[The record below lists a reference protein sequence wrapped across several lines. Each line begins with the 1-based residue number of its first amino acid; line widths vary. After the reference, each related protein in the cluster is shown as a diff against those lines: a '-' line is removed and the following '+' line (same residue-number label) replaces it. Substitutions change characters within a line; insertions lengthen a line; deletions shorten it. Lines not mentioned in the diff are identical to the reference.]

1 MITHSVQFAFV
12 VSFLAVTSSLFA
24 AEPVRLAND
33 PALSPDGKQLVFS
46 YNGDLWS
53 VPATGGTAKPIT
65 RHDGKDR
72 EPRFS
77 PDGKQIAFVSDRD
90 GSAQI
95 YVMPAEGG
103 PARQVTFHTGG
114 QSLADWYPD
123 GKAVLTNAN
132 RDHFW
137 RKPERFF
144 KVGVD
149 QRTAETA
156 LFNDYGTQGSLSPD
170 GRKILFV
177 REGTQWWRKGYKG
190 SQSSQIW
197 HYDLDKKEFKKLID
211 DPAGAYAPIWRP
223 DGKGFYYVGLHRG
236 TMNLKVRDLDGSND
250 KPLTQFDDDLVVQPS
265 LARDGKSIV
274 FRHLF
279 DFYRLDLASPGQPV
293 KLEISQNADQIASA
307 IERRVLTNAT
317 QAAFSRDGLEIAI
330 VAGGDLWVVDT
341 ELGEPRRV
349 TSTPEPEKDP
359 VFSPD
364 GSSLFYVSE
373 AGGQVDLWRAQRAET
388 KKAWWLNELF
398 KLDRITNDPEIESSP
413 KFSPDGSKLVYVKG
427 LGDVMVAQADGSG
440 AKKLFGTWNAP
451 EIDWSPDGKWL
462 VYSVEDED
470 FNADIWIR
478 PLDGSSPPVNISR
491 HPDNESNPVWSP
503 DGKWIAFT
511 GRRFGE
517 ETDIFY
523 LPLRKDDAD
532 ESPRDR
538 RVKKAVDKMK
548 TTGRP
553 LAKAGDPAKKAEARK
568 DEMKKEEPRK
578 DEPSAPAKPD
588 VKIDFDGLHDRL
600 RHVSIPSSAES
611 TLFWSA
617 DSKKLAFVAT
627 IDGQRGTYTIE
638 PPEDVKPKK
647 LSSTTG
653 SNPVW
658 LEQGNQIVWLVGGS
672 PASLAASG
680 RESTYRFR
688 AYHQVNRA
696 DRFKA
701 GFDQA
706 WRVMRDRWY
715 DERLGNRNWDAI
727 RRKYIDMAAASPDLD
742 TLATVVQL
750 MLGELNGS
758 HLGFYPGV
766 SNRPTPNTDEP
777 AGSGPAWRPVTA
789 HLGARFDAD
798 HKGPGL
804 KIKDVIKGS
813 PASRAGSRLE
823 AGELI
828 LSIDGRPVDP
838 SMDLTDVLNGPLDR
852 DIQLRVKPVKGEDRS
867 VTIRPMP
874 VGAVTALLYRQ
885 WINYNRQMVDKLSG
899 GKLGYLHI
907 RAMDEP
913 SFHQFEEDLYAAGA
927 GKDGLVIDVR
937 ENGGGSTADLLLT
950 SLTQPLHAIAVPRG
964 STKDKPGY
972 PQDRMVFAVW
982 RKPIIVLCNQN
993 SFSNAEIFSH
1003 AVKTLKR
1010 GKLVGVPTAGGVI
1023 STGGTS
1029 ITDIGFLRLP
1039 FRGWYLKDNGED
1051 MELYGAVPDVVIWPA
1066 PGDMPAGKDDQL
1078 ARAVEMLKAD
1088 VAAEAAKPKPNL
1100 RKATER

>member
-1 MITHSVQFAFV
+1 MKMHRSLVIALASIV
-12 VSFLAVTSSLFA
+12 VWATTTLTA
-24 AEPVRLAND
+24 AEPIRLAND

-53 VPATGGTAKPIT
+53 VPATGGTARPLT
-65 RHDGKDR
+65 RHEGKDKS
-72 EPRFS
+72 PRFS

-95 YVMPAEGG
+95 YIMPAEGG
-103 PARQVTFHTGG
+103 PARQITHHTGG

-123 GKAVLTNAN
+123 GKAILTHAG
-132 RDHFW
+132 RDHYW
-137 RKPERFF
+137 RKPDRFF
-144 KVGVD
+144 KISTD
-149 QRTAETA
+149 HRSAEVP
-156 LFNDYGTQGSLSPD
+156 LFNDYGTEGSLSPD
-170 GRKILFV
+170 GRKLLFV

-190 SQSSQIW
+190 TQSSQIW
-197 HYDLDKKEFKKLID
+197 LYDIDKKEFRKLID

-223 DGKGFYYVGLHRG
+223 DGKGFYYVGSHRSA
-236 TMNLKVRDLDGSND
+236 MNLKVRDLDGAND
-250 KPLTQFDDDLVVQPS
+250 KPLTSFDDDLIVQPT

-279 DFYRLDLASPGQPV
+279 DFYRLDLAAPAAQPV
-293 KLEISQNADQIASA
+293 KLEINQNADKIASA
-307 IERRVLTNAT
+307 IERKVLTNAT

-330 VAGGDLWVVDT
+330 IAAGDVWVVDT

-349 TSTPEPEKDP
+349 TATAEPEKDP

-364 GSSLFYVSE
+364 GRSLFFVSE
-373 AGGQVDLWRAQRAET
+373 SGGQVDLWRAQRADA
-388 KKAWWLNELF
+388 KKAWWLNESF
-398 KLDRITNDPEIESSP
+398 KLDRITNDPEIENGP
-413 KFSPDGSKLVYVKG
+413 KFSPDGSKLIYIKG
-427 LGDVMVAQADGSG
+427 LGDVIVAQADGTG

-451 EIDWSPDGKWL
+451 EIDWSPDGKWI
-462 VYSVEDED
+462 VYAVEDQD
-470 FNADIWIR
+470 FNTDIWIR
-478 PLDGSSPPVNISR
+478 PIDGSQPPVNISR
-491 HPDNESNPVWSP
+491 HPDNESSPVWSP

-538 RVKKAVDKMK
+538 RVKKAMDKMK
-548 TTGRP
+548 SSARP
-553 LAKAGDPAKKAEARK
+553 LAKSAGDPAKKADARK
-568 DEMKKEEPRK
+568 DETKK
-578 DEPSAPAKPD
+578 DESKADQPAKAE
-588 VKIDFDGLHDRL
+588 VKIDFDGLFDRL
-600 RHVSIPSSAES
+600 RHVSIPSANES
-611 TLFWSA
+611 NLFWSA

-638 PPEDVKPKK
+638 PPEDLKPKK
-647 LSSTTG
+647 LSATTG
-653 SNPVW
+653 SNPAW
-658 LEQGNQIVWLVGGS
+658 LEQGNQIVWIVGGS

-680 RESTYRFR
+680 KESTYRFR
-688 AYHQVNRA
+688 AYHEVNRA
-696 DRFKA
+696 DRYRA

-742 TLATVVQL
+742 TLATVIQL

-766 SNRPTPNTDEP
+766 STRPTPNSDEP
-777 AGSGPAWRPVTA
+777 AGSGPAWRPVTG
-789 HLGARFDAD
+789 HLGARFDTD

-828 LSIDGRPVDP
+828 LTIDNRPVDP
-838 SMDLTDVLNGPLDR
+838 SMDITEVLNGPLDR
-852 DIQLRVKPVKGEDRS
+852 DIQLRVKSVKGEDRS

-874 VGAVTALLYRQ
+874 VSAVTSLLYKQ
-885 WINYNRQMVDKLSG
+885 WIEYNRQMVDKLSD

-950 SLTQPLHAIAVPRG
+950 SLTQPVHALAIPRG
-964 STKDKPGY
+964 STKDKSGY

-1039 FRGWYLKDNGED
+1039 FRGWYLRDNGED
-1051 MELYGAVPDVVIWPA
+1051 MELNGAVPDVIIWPA

-1078 ARAVEMLKAD
+1078 TKAVELLKAD
-1088 VAAEAAKPKPNL
+1088 VAAEAAKPRPNP

>member
-1 MITHSVQFAFV
+1 
-12 VSFLAVTSSLFA
+12 
-24 AEPVRLAND
+24 
-33 PALSPDGKQLVFS
+33 
-46 YNGDLWS
+46 
-53 VPATGGTAKPIT
+53 
-65 RHDGKDR
+65 
-72 EPRFS
+72 
-77 PDGKQIAFVSDRD
+77 
-90 GSAQI
+90 
-95 YVMPAEGG
+95 
-103 PARQVTFHTGG
+103 
-114 QSLADWYPD
+114 
-123 GKAVLTNAN
+123 
-132 RDHFW
+132 
-137 RKPERFF
+137 
-144 KVGVD
+144 
-149 QRTAETA
+149 
-156 LFNDYGTQGSLSPD
+156 
-170 GRKILFV
+170 
-177 REGTQWWRKGYKG
+177 KG
-190 SQSSQIW
+190 SQASQIW
-197 HYDLDKKEFKKLID
+197 LYDLDKKEFKKLID
-211 DPAGAYAPIWRP
+211 NPAGAYAPLWRP

-250 KPLTQFDDDLVVQPS
+250 KPLTQFDDDLVVQPT

-279 DFYRLDLASPGQPV
+279 DLYRLDLSTQAQPM

-307 IERRVLTNAT
+307 IERKVLTSAT

-330 VAGGDLWVVDT
+330 IAGGDLWVMDT

-349 TSTPEPEKDP
+349 TTTAEPEKDP

-364 GSSLFYVSE
+364 GNSLFYVSE
-373 AGGQVDLWRAQRAET
+373 SGGQVDLWRAQRADT
-388 KKAWWLNELF
+388 KKAWWLNESF
-398 KLDRITNDPEIESSP
+398 RQDRITNDPEMEAAP
-413 KFSPDGSKLVYVKG
+413 KFSPDGSQLIFIKG
-427 LGDVMVAQADGSG
+427 LGDVMLARGDGSG
-440 AKKLFGTWNAP
+440 ARKLFGTWNAP
-451 EIDWSPDGKWL
+451 EIDWSPDGKWI
-462 VYSVEDED
+462 VYAVEDED
-470 FNADIWIR
+470 FNADIWVR
-478 PLDGSSPPVNISR
+478 PVDGSSPPVNISR
-491 HPDNESNPVWSP
+491 HPDNESSPVWSP

-532 ESPRDR
+532 ESARDR
-538 RVKKAVDKMK
+538 RVKKAMDKMK
-548 TTGRP
+548 SPGRP
-553 LAKAGDPAKKAEARK
+553 VLKSIADAAKKAEARSK
-568 DEMKKEEPRK
+568 DEPKK
-578 DEPSAPAKPD
+578 DEPSSASRPE

-611 TLFWSA
+611 SLFWSA
-617 DSKKLAFVAT
+617 DSKKLAFVAS

-658 LEQGNQIVWLVGGS
+658 LEQGNQIVWLVSGQ

-680 RESTYRFR
+680 KESTYRFR
-688 AYHQVNRA
+688 AYHQVNRG
-696 DRFKA
+696 DRFRA

-766 SNRPTPNTDEP
+766 STRPTPADEP
-777 AGSGPAWRPVTA
+777 AAAGPAWRPVTA
-789 HLGARFDAD
+789 HLGVRFDTD

-804 KIKDVIKGS
+804 KIADVIKGS

-838 SMDLTDVLNGPLDR
+838 SIDLTEVLNGPLDR
-852 DIQLRVKPVKGEDRS
+852 DIQLRVKPVKGDDRS

-874 VGAVTALLYRQ
+874 TGAVTSLLYRQ
-885 WINYNRQMVDKLSG
+885 WIDYNRQMVEKLSG

-907 RAMDEP
+907 KAMDEP

-950 SLTQPLHAIAVPRG
+950 SLTQPVHALAVPRG

-1010 GKLVGVPTAGGVI
+1010 GKLVGVTTAGGVV

-1039 FRGWYLKDNGED
+1039 FRGWYLRDNGED
-1051 MELYGAVPDVVIWPA
+1051 MELNGAVPDVVIWPT
-1066 PGDMPAGKDDQL
+1066 PGDMPAGKDEQL

-1088 VAAEAAKPKPNL
+1088 VAAEAARPKPNL